1 MVGCGGG
8 TGDIKAGRR
17 WQLSESGMAGTPAAA
32 LALSLFILAQVS
44 NHLLTSLFA
53 LTANR

>member
-17 WQLSESGMAGTPAAA
+17 WLLSESGMAGTPAAV
-32 LALSLFILAQVS
+32 LALFVLTQVS
-44 NHLLTSLFA
+44 FHCFS
-53 LTANR
+53 